1 MYKSTPAVTGRPEM
15 QLGDVEFLRKFLRSR
30 MVEEWS
36 NNPDFYQGFI
46 TNDLNAISQH
56 FL

>member
-1 MYKSTPAVTGRPEM
+1 MHVYIRAHLLSLGVPEM

-36 NNPDFYQGFI
+36 NNLDFYQGFI
-46 TNDLNAISQH
+46 TNDLNAIS
-56 FL
+56 